1 MENINCAVKNEFS
14 EGLMI
19 ILQNTKTTSH
29 LMYLNSFCI
38 DGEVQLLVSDMLNGK
53 LMLLP
58 MRNDMYKMDSA
69 YLREQRLKYWGIEK

>member
-1 MENINCAVKNEFS
+1 
-14 EGLMI
+14 
-19 ILQNTKTTSH
+19 
-29 LMYLNSFCI
+29 MYLNSFCI
-38 DGEVQLLVSDMLNGK
+38 DGEVQLLVSDILNGK